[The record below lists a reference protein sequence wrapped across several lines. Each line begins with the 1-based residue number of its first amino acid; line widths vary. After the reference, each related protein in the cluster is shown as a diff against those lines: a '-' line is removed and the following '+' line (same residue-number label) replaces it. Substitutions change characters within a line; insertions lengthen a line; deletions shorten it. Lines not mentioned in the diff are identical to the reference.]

1 MSLTRLIITG
11 ANGSGKTHFA
21 TQLERRRPDLT
32 VTSYDALRLTQNWV
46 KRPQEETTQALDF
59 IIQREDWILEGG
71 PSLLE
76 HALPRCDGVIWLDPP
91 EHIRAWW
98 LAIRPWQ
105 NFGHVRAE
113 LPEGNVDWPVEQY
126 RFALRSLAQSAL
138 VRETIE
144 RSLRTQPHIPV
155 WRCRTKKQTD
165 AALREALTAKAASG
179 GPK

>member
-1 MSLTRLIITG
+1 MSLKRLIITG

-21 TQLERRRPDLT
+21 KQLERRRSDLK
-32 VTSYDALRLTQNWV
+32 VTSYDALRLTQKWV
-46 KRPQEETTQALDF
+46 KRPQEETMQALDC

-76 HALPRCDGVIWLDPP
+76 HALHRCHGVIWLDPP
-91 EHIRAWW
+91 ELTRAWR
-98 LAIRPWQ
+98 LTIRPWQ
-105 NFGHVRAE
+105 NFGRVRAE

>member
-1 MSLTRLIITG
+1 MSLKRLIITG
-11 ANGSGKTHFA
+11 ANGSGKTHVS
-21 TQLERRRPDLT
+21 TQLARRRPDLH
-32 VTSYDALRLTQNWV
+32 VISYDALRLTRNWA
-46 KRPQEETTQALDF
+46 KRPQDETIRTLLS
-59 IIQREDWILEGG
+59 IVHREKWILEGG

-76 HALPRCDGVIWLDPP
+76 HALHRCDGVIWLDPP
-91 EHIRAWW
+91 ELTRAWR
-98 LAIRPWQ
+98 LATRPWK
-105 NFGHVRAE
+105 NIGRVRAE

-126 RFALRSLAQSAL
+126 RFALRSLARSPL